1 MNVKIL
7 LLITAL
13 LVTPVLAMAHP
24 IIIRHDREDS
34 AYRDLGARYAGAL
47 CEVRVEDGQGVR
59 VALGI
64 LIAPRWVL
72 TAAHVAQGMQ
82 PGHAIRFDGQDYPVA
97 RMTLQPKWE
106 GQEHDLALI
115 YLQTPVAGAQ
125 PLPLY
130 RWDDEAGQQ
139 IIFVGS
145 GMSGN
150 GQTGPTE
157 EDGIIRGATNRV
169 DEVAPEWLNFIF
181 NAPDTPGVTDLEGI
195 SGPGDSG
202 GPGILV
208 RNGTAYLAG
217 VSSGQ
222 DAGPTGGQEGRYGV
236 IEYYTRVSHY
246 LGWIEQTM
254 QAVAE
259 QDIVQGNLGETLD
272 AYLSEQVRDG
282 FSGSVL
288 VATAAGVVLEKGYG
302 LAERSRNLPN
312 TGSTVFPL
320 GSIVKVFTREA
331 IQQLAKQGQL
341 TLNDPLSTFFDDVPA
356 DKQAITIQH
365 LLDHQAG
372 LAAHHDR
379 EGDFEPMDRPEAL
392 RRIWAQELRF
402 APGTSR
408 AYSNSGYTLLAA
420 IIETVSGQSYP
431 DFVLEKLIRPA
442 GLTHTGFYRDPR
454 WADEQVAIGYEA
466 RRFGEVNSP
475 KYWPGPT
482 WALMGSGGMGSTV
495 RDLYTWM
502 QTMLLQHGFTPE
514 PEAESPNRTGQ
525 DYLDEAV
532 AFAAGGG
539 DYGHY
544 AVTAV
549 LPDGT
554 TLVVMNNASKD
565 GVEDLHILASL
576 ASLRYG
582 GEPVAP
588 PRPEALTATDLAE
601 TPAGQKM
608 LAMIGAISA
617 GTEAAARAFL
627 TEHMD
632 AGFQAE
638 ADAVMADFARL
649 HASLGD
655 DPVVDLVIQP
665 SPYRVQAYVQNT
677 TTGEWRKIGL
687 GVERDAPHLMAGLS
701 VTPEAPPAGSIP
713 RDDCGAEW
721 EGLPDSPV
729 GQVAAA
735 LLTALCQSD
744 KDVHRAFIETQLAPS
759 FRDQFPME
767 DHLSIF
773 SQMHASLGQA
783 TVVKVVEVSPHEAQV
798 VVRGLADGSL
808 FTIMLEVDAV
818 APHQVIGVGI
828 EQGDVTK

>member
-7 LLITAL
+7 VLITAL
-13 LVTPVLAMAHP
+13 FALPVLAMAHP
-24 IIIRHDREDS
+24 IIIRHDRKDA

-47 CEVRVEDGQGVR
+47 CEVRVKDGQGVR
-59 VALGI
+59 VALGT
-64 LIAPRWVL
+64 LIGPRWVL
-72 TAAHVAQGMQ
+72 TAAHVAQGMK
-82 PGHAIRFDGQDYPVA
+82 PGHTIRFDEQDYPVA
-97 RMTLQPKWE
+97 RVTLQPKWQ

-157 EDGIIRGATNRV
+157 EDSVVRGATNRV
-169 DEVAPEWLNFIF
+169 NEVAPEWLNFIF

-202 GPGILV
+202 GPGILL
-208 RNGTAYLAG
+208 REGTAYLAG

-222 DAGPTGGQEGRYGV
+222 DAGPTGGKEGRYGV

-246 LGWIEQTM
+246 LDWIEQTM
-254 QAVAE
+254 QAMAE
-259 QDIVQGNLGETLD
+259 QDIVQDDLGEALD
-272 AYLSEQVRDG
+272 AYMSTQVAEG

-288 VATAAGVVLEKGYG
+288 VATADGVVLEKGYG
-302 LAERSRNLPN
+302 LADRTRNLPN
-312 TGSTVFPL
+312 TGTTVFPL

-331 IQQLAKQGQL
+331 VQQLAKHGKL
-341 TLNDPLSTFFDDVPA
+341 ALEGPLSKFFDDVPT
-356 DKQAITIQH
+356 DKQNITIQH
-365 LLDHQAG
+365 LLDHQSG
-372 LAAHHDR
+372 LAAHHDT
-379 EGDFEPMDRPEAL
+379 EGDFEPMDRAEAL
-392 RRIWAQELRF
+392 RRIFAQELRF
-402 APGTSR
+402 APGTSG

-420 IIETVSGQSYP
+420 IIENVSGQSYP
-431 DFVLEKLIRPA
+431 NFVMEKLVEPA
-442 GLTHTGFYRDPR
+442 GLEHTGFYRDPR
-454 WADEQVAIGYEA
+454 WTDEQVAIGYEA
-466 RRFGEVNSP
+466 RRFGEINSP
-475 KYWPGPT
+475 KNWPGPT

-502 QTMLLQHGFTPE
+502 HTMLRQQGFSPNS
-514 PEAESPNRTGQ
+514 EAESAEKTGQ

-539 DYGHY
+539 DHGHY

-582 GEPVAP
+582 GEPVQP
-588 PRPEALTATDLAE
+588 PRPEALTAADLAE

-608 LAMIGAISA
+608 LAMVEAISA
-617 GTEAAARAFL
+617 GTEDAARAFL
-627 TEHMD
+627 TDHMD

-638 ADAVMADFARL
+638 TDAVLGDFARL

-655 DPVVDLVIQP
+655 DPVMDLVIQP
-665 SPYRVQAYVQNT
+665 SPYRVQAYLQNT
-677 TTGEWRKIGL
+677 ATGEWRKIGL
-687 GVERDAPHLMAGLS
+687 GVERDAPHLMSGLS
-701 VTPEAPPAGSIP
+701 VTPEAPPTASGLG
-713 RDDCGAEW
+713 DDCDAAW
-721 EGLPDSPV
+721 EGLSASPV
-729 GQVAAA
+729 GQAAA
-735 LLTALCQSD
+735 AFLTTVCHSD
-744 KDVHRAFIETQLAPS
+744 EATHRAFIETQLAPS

-773 SQMHASLGQA
+773 SQMHASLGRA
-783 TVVKVVEVSPHEAQV
+783 RVVKVVEASPHEAQV
-798 VVRGLADGSL
+798 VVQSQADGQL
-808 FTIMLEVDAV
+808 FTIMLEVDTAP
-818 APHQVIGVGI
+818 PHQIIGVGI

>member
-1 MNVKIL
+1 MNVKTL
-7 LLITAL
+7 LLLTVLFA
-13 LVTPVLAMAHP
+13 TPVLAVAHP
-24 IIIRHDREDS
+24 IIMRHDRADT

-47 CEVRVEDGQGVR
+47 CEVRVEDGRGVR
-59 VALGI
+59 VALGT

-82 PGHAIRFDGQDYPVA
+82 PGHVIRFDGQDYPVA
-97 RMTLQPKWE
+97 RVTLQPKWE

-145 GMSGN
+145 GMTGN
-150 GQTGPTE
+150 GQTGPTG

-169 DEVAPEWLNFIF
+169 NEVGPEWLNFVF

-202 GPGILV
+202 GPGILL
-208 RNGTAYLAG
+208 RAGTPYLAG

-222 DAGPTGGQEGRYGV
+222 DAGPTGGKAGRYGV

-246 LGWIEQTM
+246 LEWIERTM
-254 QAVAE
+254 QAIAE
-259 QDIVQGNLGETLD
+259 HDIVQGDLGERLD
-272 AYLSEQVRDG
+272 AYLSEQVRAG
-282 FSGSVL
+282 FSGAVL
-288 VATAAGVVLEKGYG
+288 VATADGVVLEKGYG
-302 LAERSRNLPN
+302 LADRTRNLPN
-312 TGSTVFPL
+312 TGATVFPL

-331 IQQLAKQGQL
+331 MQSLAEAGKL
-341 TLNDPLSTFFDDVPA
+341 SLDDPLPKFFDDVPA

-372 LAAHHDR
+372 LAAHHDQ
-379 EGDFEPMDRPEAL
+379 EGDFEPMDRAEAL
-392 RRIWAQELRF
+392 RRIFAQELRF

-420 IIETVSGQSYP
+420 IIETVSGQPYR
-431 DFVLEKLIRPA
+431 DFVMEKLIQPA
-442 GLTHTGFYRDPR
+442 GLTHTGFYRDPH
-454 WADEQVAIGYEA
+454 WTDAQVAIGYEA
-466 RRFGEVNSP
+466 QTFGDVNSP

-502 QTMLLQHGFTPE
+502 HTMLRKHGFAPQAKPANTQQ
-514 PEAESPNRTGQ
+514 TGQ
-525 DYLDEAV
+525 GYLDEAV
-532 AFAAGGG
+532 VLAAGGG
-539 DYGHY
+539 DHGHY

-554 TLVVMNNASKD
+554 TLAVMNNASKD

-588 PRPEALTATDLAE
+588 PQPEALTAADLAE

-608 LAMIGAISA
+608 LAMIEAIRA
-617 GTEAAARAFL
+617 GTEAAALAFL
-627 TEHMD
+627 AEHMD

-638 ADAVMADFARL
+638 ADAVIADFARL

-677 TTGEWRKIGL
+677 TTGAWRKIGL
-687 GVERDAPHLMAGLS
+687 GVERDAPHLMSGLS
-701 VTPEAPPAGSIP
+701 VTPEAPPTGNRSK
-713 RDDCGAEW
+713 DDCEAKW
-721 EGLPDSPV
+721 GLPDSPT
-729 GQVAAA
+729 GRAADA
-735 LLTALCQSD
+735 LLRIICQAD
-744 KDVHRAFIETQLAPS
+744 TEAHRRFIETQLAPA
-759 FRDQFPME
+759 FRDQFSME
-767 DHLSIF
+767 QHLEVF
-773 SQMHASLGQA
+773 QMLHQDLGTPELMGA
-783 TVVKVVEVSPHEAQV
+783 EKTGPHEARLT
-798 VVRGLADGSL
+798 VRSSL
-808 FTIMLEVDAV
+808 SGQRFVITLEVEATP
-818 APHQVIGVGI
+818 PHQIVGVGI
-828 EQGDVTK
+828 EPGDGME